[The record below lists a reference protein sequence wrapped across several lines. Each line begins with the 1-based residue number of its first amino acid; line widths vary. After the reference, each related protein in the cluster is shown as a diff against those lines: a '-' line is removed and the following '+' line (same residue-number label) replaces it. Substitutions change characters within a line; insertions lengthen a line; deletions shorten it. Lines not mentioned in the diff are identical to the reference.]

1 MNVSEVRVG
10 VLDAAGT
17 PIEVVYVKNAPS
29 YAIYGT
35 HQRVMVHLADELAE
49 RATQQEMLA
58 TLNPLRNEINAL
70 IDGWRTSPEHE
81 KQALTRLYDR
91 RVADALALAFEGNP
105 SSAQTLLKSTLDE
118 ISEERQSRGRIQ
130 HLLFAGCAVIAVAAI
145 TFLASLIWGE
155 RKANPLDGDI
165 NALLFAAAIGAVGA
179 LVSIAIAIQERRL
192 ATDLQP
198 RDNITDAVLR
208 IAVGSVGALLLI
220 AMIRADLI
228 NLDMRI
234 GPDRVPSATQTAST
248 PPDTAGTGGAASG
261 SGTTATTPS
270 GNSTTPAAPTGAGT
284 ATAGAAPAT
293 TTAGTTTPTA
303 GTETGNSASGTAPV
317 TDARSTGRA
326 AAQDV
331 PGQRIG
337 KSRTTELLVMLVIAF
352 FAGFTERMVSRLAE
366 RINFRE
372 VAADLPPTA
381 APQGGRSGG
390 AKNGGSSRSNGGA
403 TDGGPG
409 GGGGGPTDMAATE
422 EGHVDGCIAD
432 VELSKDDLTDDSE
445 LPETTGGVE
454 ESRT

>member
-35 HQRVMVHLADELAE
+35 HQRVMVHLADEPAE

-270 GNSTTPAAPTGAGT
+270 GNSTTPAAPTDAGT
-284 ATAGAAPAT
+284 VTAGAAPAT
-293 TTAGTTTPTA
+293 TTAGTTAPTGA
-303 GTETGNSASGTAPV
+303 EGGNTASGTVSVP
-317 TDARSTGRA
+317 DARSSGRA

-331 PGQRIG
+331 PGRRIG

-372 VAADLPPTA
+372 VAADLPAAA
-381 APQGGRSGG
+381 APQGGRAGG
-390 AKNGGSSRSNGGA
+390 PRNGGPSRSNGGS
-403 TDGGPG
+403 TDGGSS
-409 GGGGGPTDMAATE
+409 GGGPTDMAATE
-422 EGHVDGCIAD
+422 EEHVDGCIAD